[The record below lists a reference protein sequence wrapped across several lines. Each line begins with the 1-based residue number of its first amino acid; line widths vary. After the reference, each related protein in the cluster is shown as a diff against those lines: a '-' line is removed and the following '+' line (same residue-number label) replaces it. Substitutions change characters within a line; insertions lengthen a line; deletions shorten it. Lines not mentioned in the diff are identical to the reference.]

1 MTRMADILAKE
12 HGEIWINHDKPQRQS
27 VRLVPPFYE

>member
-1 MTRMADILAKE
+1 MADILAQE
-12 HGEIWINHDKPQRQS
+12 HGEIWINHDKPRREW